1 MRNEVSYRTSKL
13 WLSALFDNPAFVL
26 TIGAL
31 LLGTAILAA
40 NEQVIREE
48 RVRATRGVEQRVE
61 ALTRT
66 VRDQVESEIAAL
78 DTLLRM
84 TSGIAQREGLEVAA
98 VRMVAA
104 RAGKSAYFFLLN
116 AQGGKVWESAALE
129 LDQIAV
135 ARHLTTGRQPNGSLQ
150 ITPVNRMGGNERGAY
165 MSISVMDG
173 EGRLIGLALVAIS
186 MARYQRTYREM
197 NLGDSGILQLLGNDG
212 AVVARIAQDGSST
225 GQRSDDAQWIKS
237 VPRSGDGCGAGK
249 LLALTDGQERTGTYC
264 WLDRYP
270 LLVGVSVGTA
280 EAISGLRI
288 TELRFRIIAI
298 LLLGLLAGGTLILR
312 ALLARQQRTQQALR
326 DSDTRFRALNALGS
340 DWYWETDAEYRL
352 TYLSEGF
359 TRISGRPAAEIL
371 GRPS

>member
-1 MRNEVSYRTSKL
+1 MIGSPKTRPDSAVRNEGSYRASKL

-31 LLGTAILAA
+31 LLGTSILAA

-98 VRMVAA
+98 VRMARMVAA

-116 AQGGKVWESAALE
+116 AQGEKVWESAALE

-165 MSISVMDG
+165 MT
-173 EGRLIGLALVAIS
+173 R
-186 MARYQRTYREM
+186 AR
-197 NLGDSGILQLLGNDG
+197 
-212 AVVARIAQDGSST
+212 
-225 GQRSDDAQWIKS
+225 
-237 VPRSGDGCGAGK
+237 
-249 LLALTDGQERTGTYC
+249 
-264 WLDRYP
+264 
-270 LLVGVSVGTA
+270 VSV
-280 EAISGLRI
+280 
-288 TELRFRIIAI
+288 
-298 LLLGLLAGGTLILR
+298 
-312 ALLARQQRTQQALR
+312 
-326 DSDTRFRALNALGS
+326 
-340 DWYWETDAEYRL
+340 
-352 TYLSEGF
+352 
-359 TRISGRPAAEIL
+359 
-371 GRPS
+371 

>member
-116 AQGGKVWESAALE
+116 AQGEKVWESAALE

-165 MSISVMDG
+165 MT
-173 EGRLIGLALVAIS
+173 R
-186 MARYQRTYREM
+186 AR
-197 NLGDSGILQLLGNDG
+197 
-212 AVVARIAQDGSST
+212 
-225 GQRSDDAQWIKS
+225 
-237 VPRSGDGCGAGK
+237 
-249 LLALTDGQERTGTYC
+249 
-264 WLDRYP
+264 
-270 LLVGVSVGTA
+270 VSV
-280 EAISGLRI
+280 
-288 TELRFRIIAI
+288 
-298 LLLGLLAGGTLILR
+298 
-312 ALLARQQRTQQALR
+312 
-326 DSDTRFRALNALGS
+326 
-340 DWYWETDAEYRL
+340 
-352 TYLSEGF
+352 
-359 TRISGRPAAEIL
+359 
-371 GRPS
+371 